1 VIKPRHAL
9 KIAAACAALAFG
21 AASLCSAPIDL
32 LLPEERDTVLKYYE
46 AQFSS
51 DRRDEM
57 IAHASTN
64 KVILAMAE
72 LSKSRQPEGR
82 LDWQSRSEIKRLLL
96 SAAGEDFATMTPA
109 LGLSRVP
116 DFDASPT
123 SQGSRPLA
131 AEHREAI
138 LTSAARGG
146 MLSKSQLGQWKL
158 TGEEVIQDEAGGWA
172 LLSGSATSSSATRLA
187 YAKSLLTRSK
197 KAKEALVHFDI
208 LAKDHS
214 SPFVV
219 EATSSAMVAAYR
231 IDQVGY
237 LTWGYIYKQKYRFGL
252 STLGTEFANYEKDY
266 AGKSDWWPWSL
277 TYGAIAQAKAAEV
290 VAAYNGQRA
299 FKQVA
304 RYEQLAPWDA
314 RLESAHYG
322 DSVAMYD
329 VGVAYLKGLD
339 GFPRNEKAAREWFRL
354 SANLG
359 FIRSCYNYGICLT
372 EAVGGPADANEAV
385 RMFRIGAMR
394 SDPLS
399 QHNLGTS
406 YGMGRGVARDY
417 EEAAAWWILC
427 ESKVPQAK
435 ANLASLV
442 ANSGPGFMAKA
453 KARSEVLRNEITIHF
468 FTLKKDL
475 IW

>member
-1 VIKPRHAL
+1 L
-9 KIAAACAALAFG
+9 KIATAYVALAFG

-64 KVILAMAE
+64 KVIVAMAE

-82 LDWQSRSEIKRLLL
+82 LDWQAMSEVKRLLL

-109 LGLSRVP
+109 LGLRRGY

-123 SQGSRPLA
+123 SQGSRTLA

-158 TGEEVIQDEAGGWA
+158 AGEEVIQDEAGGWA
-172 LLSGSATSSSATRLA
+172 LLSGSATSSSAARLA
-187 YAKSLLTRSK
+187 YAKRLMSHAK
-197 KAKEALVHFDI
+197 KAKEALVHFEL

-214 SPFVV
+214 SPFVL
-219 EATSSAMVAAYR
+219 EATRSAMESARGINHVS
-231 IDQVGY
+231 Y

-290 VAAYNGQRA
+290 VAAYNGQRV
-299 FKQVA
+299 FNQVA
-304 RYEQLAPWDA
+304 QYKQLAPWDA

-322 DSVAMYD
+322 DSIAMYD
-329 VGVAYLKGLD
+329 VGIAYLKGLD

-359 FIRSCYNYGICLT
+359 FIRSCYNYGICLK
-372 EAVGGPADANEAV
+372 EAVGGPADVNEAV
-385 RMFRIGAMR
+385 RMFRLGAIR
-394 SDPLS
+394 DDPLS
-399 QHNLGTS
+399 QHNLGSS
-406 YGMGRGVARDY
+406 YGNGSGVARDY
-417 EEAAAWWILC
+417 VEAAAWWILC

-435 ANLASLV
+435 TNLASLV
-442 ANSGPGFMAKA
+442 ASSGPSFMAKA
-453 KARSEVLRNEITIHF
+453 KARSEVLRNEITLNF
-468 FTLKKDL
+468 FRLKKDL